1 MRLSADHLSQYFY
14 AHALI
19 ELGADPDSLIV
30 TLDGMPNNDVLEADD
45 EEGWAVVICRDMYG
59 ESELHV
65 NGTPVTQR
73 VENAKITFA
82 WKPLP

>member
-1 MRLSADHLSQYFY
+1 MRLSADHMSQYFY
-14 AHALI
+14 ANALI

-45 EEGWAVVICRDMYG
+45 EEGWAVVISRDMYG
-59 ESELHV
+59 QIEEGH
-65 NGTPVTQR
+65 GGGAATQR
-73 VENAKITFA
+73 IEGANITFA